1 MLAGAGLAT
10 AYLVPWSMLPD
21 VVDLDELQTGHR
33 REGIFYGFVVQL
45 KKIGAAIALFL
56 VSTLLAWSGLVTG
69 GADQPVTQPES
80 ALQMIRWLVAPIP
93 SVVLIGG
100 LVLAYLYPI
109 TRDRHQ
115 QILMQ
120 LHEKRSVE

>member
-1 MLAGAGLAT
+1 
-10 AYLVPWSMLPD
+10 MLPD